1 MAKTIGDRGHA
12 LPAIPQRRRML
23 TLSLGLLAAP
33 FVVRPTPATA
43 QPSPYP
49 DHAIRML
56 FGYPPGGG
64 ADVIARLCAESLRE
78 GLQQPVVVENRA
90 GATGNIAAQL
100 AARAPA
106 DGYTIF
112 FGTAAEIA
120 INKQVMKDMGFDP
133 DADFTP
139 VVLGFNVPLALVVS
153 TASKYETFAD
163 LIAAARARPGTIN
176 FASSGN
182 GTPGHLAGE
191 ILAKRTQTRMTHI
204 PYKGGGPALT
214 DVIGGHVDFYFA
226 ALNSVLP
233 HVKAKTLRVL
243 ALSSAKRSSLVPEL
257 PTVAEL
263 AVPGFDFT
271 IWGGLFVPVKTSTDV
286 VTRLNLVINDA
297 YRKPEIKA
305 KLNAELSEAVANTP
319 GEVAAFV
326 KAEAAKYA
334 QVVQEVGYHGQ

>member
-1 MAKTIGDRGHA
+1 MAMSNVDPRRNAIAAPGRRSLFRTA
-12 LPAIPQRRRML
+12 LA
-23 TLSLGLLAAP
+23 LLAVPVLARTRA
-33 FVVRPTPATA
+33 FAA
-43 QPSPYP
+43 DAAYP

-78 GLQQPVVVENRA
+78 GLHQPVVVENRA
-90 GATGNIAAQL
+90 GATGNIAAQA

-133 DADFTP
+133 DTDFTP

-153 TASKYETFAD
+153 TKSGYKTFAD
-163 LIAAARARPGTIN
+163 LIDAARARPGTIN
-176 FASSGN
+176 FASSGS

-191 ILAKRTQTRMTHI
+191 ILAKRTKTRMTHI

-233 HVKAKTLRVL
+233 HVKAGTLRVL

-271 IWGGLFVPVKTSTDV
+271 IWGGVFVPAKTPADIVATLNRV
-286 VTRLNLVINDA
+286 VNDA

-319 GEVAAFV
+319 EEFAAFV
-326 KAEAAKYA
+326 KAEARKYA
-334 QVVQEVGYHGQ
+334 EVVKEVGYHGQ